1 MRPISEDLRRRI
13 VAAREA
19 GAGAVE
25 VSKRFSVHRRTVSRL
40 YAQYER
46 SGSVQPKRIGGY
58 RQSRLATYGPALEG
72 WIAQQADLTLA
83 ELQGR
88 CRKELK
94 VQIGLNALWHQLRK
108 LGLSV
113 KKNDARRGARPA
125 RRGRGAGPVARGA
138 AVLGSK
144 TSGVHR

>member
-25 VSKRFSVHRRTVSRL
+25 VSKRFSVNRRTVSRL
-40 YAQYER
+40 YAEYER
-46 SGSVQPKRIGGY
+46 SGRVQPKQIGGY
-58 RQSRLATYGPALEG
+58 RQSRLAVHGAALEG

-83 ELQGR
+83 ELQAR
-88 CRKELK
+88 CRNELK

-113 KKNDARRGARPA
+113 KKNDARRRARPA
-125 RRGRGAGPVARGA
+125 RRGRSTGPVARGA

-144 TSGVHR
+144 APGLHR